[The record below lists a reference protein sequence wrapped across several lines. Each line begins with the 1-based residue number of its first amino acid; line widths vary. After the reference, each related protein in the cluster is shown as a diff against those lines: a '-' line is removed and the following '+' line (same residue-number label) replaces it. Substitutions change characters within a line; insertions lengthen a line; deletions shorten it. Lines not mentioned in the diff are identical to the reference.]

1 MKLFWFIPTHGDG
14 RYLGTS
20 YGGRSLDYSYLKQ
33 IACAVDNLGFYGAL
47 LPSGRS
53 CEDAWITAASLIP
66 ETHRMRFLI
75 AIRPGLIS
83 PSLAARMTA
92 TFDRLSNG
100 RLLINVVTGGD
111 PVELAGDGLFLE
123 HDGRYELTD
132 EFLEIW
138 RALLS
143 GAGEVN
149 YEGKYLQV
157 KGAKN
162 LFRGIQQ
169 PYPALYFGGS
179 SDVGVAV
186 AAKHIDY
193 YITWGEPPAQVATKI
208 ETVREEVARW
218 GRSVRFGI
226 RLHVVVRESDDAA
239 WRDAE
244 SLISHL
250 SDQTVRTAQ
259 RTLARH
265 DSVSQQRMLAL
276 QKLSGIRRTREA
288 LEVSPNLWAG
298 VGLVRGGAGTA
309 LVGSA
314 ETVAAR
320 MLEYRELG
328 IETFMLSGYPH
339 LEEAF
344 RVAELLFARL
354 PLTHGES
361 EGCDRKNPFFPG
373 EIVGNDLLPKS
384 RVGTS

>member
-1 MKLFWFIPTHGDG
+1 MKLLWFIPTHGDG

-20 YGGRSLDYSYLKQ
+20 YGGRPLNFGYLKQ

-47 LPSGRS
+47 LPTGRS
-53 CEDAWITAASLIP
+53 CEDAWVAASSLIS
-66 ETHRMRFLI
+66 ETHRMRFLL
-75 AIRPGLIS
+75 AVRPGLIS

-111 PVELAGDGLFLE
+111 PVELAGDGVFLE
-123 HDGRYELTD
+123 HDDRYEITD

-157 KGAKN
+157 KGAEN

-218 GRSVRFGI
+218 GR
-226 RLHVVVRESDDAA
+226 
-239 WRDAE
+239 
-244 SLISHL
+244 
-250 SDQTVRTAQ
+250 
-259 RTLARH
+259 
-265 DSVSQQRMLAL
+265 
-276 QKLSGIRRTREA
+276 
-288 LEVSPNLWAG
+288 
-298 VGLVRGGAGTA
+298 LVRGGAGTA

-328 IETFMLSGYPH
+328 IETFILSGYPH

-344 RVAELLFARL
+344 RVAELLFDRL
-354 PLTHGES
+354 PLTHDAS
-361 EGCDRKNPFFPG
+361 DSRATKNPSFPG
-373 EIVGNDLLPKS
+373 EIVGNDLLPRS
-384 RVGTS
+384 PVGTS